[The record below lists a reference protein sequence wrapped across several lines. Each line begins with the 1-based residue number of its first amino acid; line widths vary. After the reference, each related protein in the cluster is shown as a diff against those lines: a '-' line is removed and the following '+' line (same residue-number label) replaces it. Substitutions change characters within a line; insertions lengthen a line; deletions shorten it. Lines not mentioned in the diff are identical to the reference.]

1 MQLMLQT
8 NPCKGY
14 DILSINFA
22 KSDVNQFGSIV
33 AEITDE
39 ANFVADTKTTIGAV
53 VCKNE
58 APTHMSKLR
67 TAFFEEGEDDEPMD
81 HQIIT
86 ATYSQNKHDPISISK
101 SDVLENCSL

>member
-1 MQLMLQT
+1 MICPYLMQQMELVFLILLQLMQLMLQT

-58 APTHMSKLR
+58 APTHVKV
-67 TAFFEEGEDDEPMD
+67 ED
-81 HQIIT
+81 
-86 ATYSQNKHDPISISK
+86 SF
-101 SDVLENCSL
+101 L